1 MTLTRTLSAAL
12 AALVTIAGSAMAQ
25 SGRLQIYSAYPDEH
39 MRPLIRAFNQLHPNV
54 TVAVSVQPGEEL
66 MSTLELEMR
75 ARNPRADIVGLNEA
89 SINALQERH
98 KALESYAPAEIGKVR
113 EALRDKNGIVVPA
126 CVNPYLIQYNT
137 NKIAAA
143 DAPKTWA
150 DLLDPKFRNLVT
162 MADPASSQS
171 VHSFLWF
178 QTQYLPSRNVTPSGW
193 DFFKRLGA
201 NGVRLESS
209 HGTIRDLTASGER
222 PIGIQLLANGQTS
235 ARRGDPTAL
244 VWPPEGSP
252 GEISAFAMV
261 GASKNKEA
269 AKAWLDFVVSQAGQA
284 VMPNALSC
292 APVRND
298 VDYKLPGGASLSDM
312 VIVPVDSAFIT
323 KSRAS
328 QISEFARA
336 LGR

>member
-1 MTLTRTLSAAL
+1 MKLKQTLSAAV
-12 AALVTIAGSAMAQ
+12 AALVTLAGSAMAQ

-113 EALRDKNGIVVPA
+113 ETLRDKNGIVIPA

-143 DAPKTWA
+143 DAPKTWS

-235 ARRGDPTAL
+235 ARRGDPTARL
-244 VWPPEGSP
+244 
-252 GEISAFAMV
+252 
-261 GASKNKEA
+261 A
-269 AKAWLDFVVSQAGQA
+269 AGGLARRDLGLRNGRRLEEQGGRKAWLDFVVSQAGQA

-312 VIVPVDSAFIT
+312 VIIPVDSAFIT
-323 KSRAS
+323 KSRAT
-328 QISEFARA
+328 QISDFAKA